1 MGSRVGPQLLTLLAT
16 ATLLAASG
24 QPPVRREPFR
34 AGAVKRWATVSDCGR
49 YRYTLGR
56 RWAEGSLLLWLLLN
70 PSTADHRRDDA
81 TARVVEGFSRRLG
94 FGGYQI
100 GNPYAVIETDSRR
113 LFTHEDPVGPE
124 NDFWIHELLRSR
136 ETASYVVCGWGDVG
150 AGERT
155 RSVLRTIVEAG
166 REPRALALTKAGNP
180 GHPLR
185 KRAELVPQPWAW
197 EARHG

>member
-1 MGSRVGPQLLTLLAT
+1 MRSSSPQLLLAT

-100 GNPYAVIETDSRR
+100 RR
-113 LFTHEDPVGPE
+113 AGLLDASPFAFRLNVPARRADLLTRT
-124 NDFWIHELLRSR
+124 WIDRP
-136 ETASYVVCGWGDVG
+136 
-150 AGERT
+150 
-155 RSVLRTIVEAG
+155 I
-166 REPRALALTKAGNP
+166 
-180 GHPLR
+180 
-185 KRAELVPQPWAW
+185 AELQR
-197 EARHG
+197 EYARSGE